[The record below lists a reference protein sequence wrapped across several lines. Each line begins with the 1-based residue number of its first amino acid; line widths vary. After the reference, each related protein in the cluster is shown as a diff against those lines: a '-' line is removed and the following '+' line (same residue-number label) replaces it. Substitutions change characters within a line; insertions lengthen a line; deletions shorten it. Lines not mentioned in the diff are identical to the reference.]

1 MVGTNRSHILTGAIS
16 AMLLCSCGGEALNVC
31 RDAVS
36 IIPEPAEMS
45 VRKGYYFRN
54 GTEDYSNEAKILIDS
69 SLHSSLGNEGYRL
82 EVRRGGIRIEAA
94 SDTGAF
100 YGRQTLRQL
109 TGEKGVKCV
118 SITDVPRFPYR
129 GMHLDV
135 SRHFFGK
142 EEVMR
147 LLDEMA
153 FYKLNNFHFHLTD
166 NGGWRIEIESYPL
179 LTSQGSYRP
188 TPEFSAVQME
198 KPFCPEGTDG
208 AYGGYYT
215 KDEIREIVAYAAE
228 RKINVIPEIDFPAHS
243 DAVFAGYPELNC
255 NNVRTGNGEFCTAN
269 EASLT
274 FACKVLDEVMELFPS
289 EIIHIGGDEARKVQ
303 WKLCPECNA
312 LMRRN
317 GWTDYDRLQIR
328 FMRMVEEHVRSKG
341 RTIAGWDELL
351 NDEALPKETVLYSY
365 RGQQYGI
372 ASANNGFRTVMTPGE
387 ALYFDWWQAD
397 PLKEPVAMGG
407 YSPLKKVYA
416 FNPLPMT
423 RQEVSDNEDLMSD
436 STANIDSL
444 GTILPENV
452 ANVIGVQ
459 GCCWTEFVYS
469 IEHLHYMAFPRLL
482 AVAETGWSPAGRK
495 SWENFKRKLP
505 EHIAGLKE
513 RGIYCYDLHDAP
525 EITVGEDLKVRMD
538 CERWGAEIR
547 YTLDSSEPTCES
559 TLYTGPFSIEDTTV
573 VKAAAFEAGSMVSYV
588 REITLAPDQA
598 RKPEYPT
605 YWQWEMRP
613 GQPHPFRDP
622 LSFGRWKENY
632 GSLFGTGDTL

>member
-1 MVGTNRSHILTGAIS
+1 MAGTNPIILLLGA
-16 AMLLCSCGGEALNVC
+16 AALALCSCAGEMVN
-31 RDAVS
+31 

-45 VRKGYYFRN
+45 VRRGYYFRN

-69 SLHSSLGNEGYRL
+69 SLRSSLGNEGYRL

-142 EEVMR
+142 EEVKR
-147 LLDEMA
+147 ILDEMA

-198 KPFCPEGTDG
+198 KPFCPEGTEG

-365 RGQQYGI
+365 RGQKYGI
-372 ASANNGFRTVMTPGE
+372 ASANKGFRTVMTPGE
-387 ALYFDWWQAD
+387 VLYFDWWQAD

-407 YSPLKKVYA
+407 YSPLKKAYA

-505 EHIAGLKE
+505 KHIAGLEK

-525 EITVGEDLKVRMD
+525 EVTVGEDLKVRMD

-547 YTLDSSEPTCES
+547 FTLDGSEPTCES
-559 TLYTGPFSIEDTTV
+559 TLYTRPFSIVDTTV
-573 VKAAAFEAGSMVSYV
+573 VKAAAFEAGSIASYV
-588 REITLAPDQA
+588 REITLAPGQA

-632 GSLFGTGDTL
+632 GSLFGTGESL

>member
-1 MVGTNRSHILTGAIS
+1 MAGTNPIIHLLS
-16 AMLLCSCGGEALNVC
+16 AALALCSCAEEV
-31 RDAVS
+31 VS

-45 VRKGYYFRN
+45 VRRGYYCKE
-54 GTEDYSNEAKILIDS
+54 GTTDYGNEAKILIDS
-69 SLHSSLGNEGYRL
+69 SLRPSLGSEGYKL
-82 EVRRGGIRIEAA
+82 AVRRGGIRIEAA
-94 SDTGAF
+94 SGTGVF
-100 YGRQTLRQL
+100 YGKQTIRQL

-118 SITDVPRFPYR
+118 TITDMPRFPYR

-135 SRHFFGK
+135 SRHFFSK
-142 EEVMR
+142 EEVMK

-153 FYKLNNFHFHLTD
+153 YFKLNNFHFHLTD
-166 NGGWRIEIESYPL
+166 NGGWRIEIDSYPL

-188 TPEFSAVQME
+188 TPDFSAVQME
-198 KPFCPEGTDG
+198 KPFCQEGTVG

-215 KDEIREIVAYAAE
+215 KDDIREIVAYAAG
-228 RKINVIPEIDFPAHS
+228 RKINVIPEIDLPAHS

-255 NNVRTGNGEFCTAN
+255 NHVRSGNGEFCTAN

-289 EIIHIGGDEARKVQ
+289 KMIHIGGDEARKEQ
-303 WKLCPECNA
+303 WKLCPDCNE

-317 GWTDYDRLQIR
+317 GWTDYEQLQIH
-328 FMRMVEEHVRSKG
+328 FMRKVEEHVRSKG

-351 NDEALPKETVLYSY
+351 NDEELPKETVLYSY
-365 RGQQYGI
+365 RGQKYGI
-372 ASANNGFRTVMTPGE
+372 TAANAGYRTVMTPGE
-387 ALYFDWWQAD
+387 AYYFDWWQAN

-416 FNPLPMT
+416 FNPAPACT
-423 RQEVSDNEDLMSD
+423 DEVSGNEALMST
-436 STANIDSL
+436 SGINVDSL
-444 GTILPENV
+444 GAILPEN
-452 ANVIGVQ
+452 AGNVIGVQ
-459 GCCWTEFVYS
+459 GCIWTEF
-469 IEHLHYMAFPRLL
+469 ILDIDHLHYMTFPRLL
-482 AVAETGWSPAGRK
+482 AVAETGWSPAGKK

-505 EHIAGLKE
+505 EQIAGLGQ
-513 RGIYCYDLHDAP
+513 RGIFCYDLHDAP
-525 EITVGEDLKVRMD
+525 EISVGEDLKVRMD

-559 TLYTGPFSIEDTTV
+559 TLYTGPFSIVDTTV
-573 VKAAAFEAGSMVSYV
+573 VKAAAFESGSMVTYI
-588 REITLAPDQA
+588 REMTLVPGQS

-605 YWQWEMRP
+605 YWQWEIRP

-632 GSLFGTGDTL
+632 GSLFGTGESL

>member
-1 MVGTNRSHILTGAIS
+1 MAGTNPIILLLGA
-16 AMLLCSCGGEALNVC
+16 AALALCSCAGEMVN
-31 RDAVS
+31 

-45 VRKGYYFRN
+45 VRGGYYCKD
-54 GTEDYSNEAKILIDS
+54 GATDYCNDADILIDNG
-69 SLHSSLGNEGYRL
+69 LRDELGNEGYRL

-94 SDTGAF
+94 SDTGVF

-365 RGQQYGI
+365 RGQKYGI

-423 RQEVSDNEDLMSD
+423 WQEVSDNEDLMSD

-482 AVAETGWSPAGRK
+482 AVAETGWSPAGK
-495 SWENFKRKLP
+495 KDWENFKRKLP

-547 YTLDSSEPTCES
+547 FTLDGSEPTCES
-559 TLYTGPFSIEDTTV
+559 TLYNGPFSIVDTTV

-588 REITLAPDQA
+588 REITLAPGQA

-632 GSLFGTGDTL
+632 GSLFGAGESL

>member
-1 MVGTNRSHILTGAIS
+1 
-16 AMLLCSCGGEALNVC
+16 
-31 RDAVS
+31 
-36 IIPEPAEMS
+36 
-45 VRKGYYFRN
+45 
-54 GTEDYSNEAKILIDS
+54 
-69 SLHSSLGNEGYRL
+69 
-82 EVRRGGIRIEAA
+82 
-94 SDTGAF
+94 
-100 YGRQTLRQL
+100 
-109 TGEKGVKCV
+109 
-118 SITDVPRFPYR
+118 
-129 GMHLDV
+129 
-135 SRHFFGK
+135 
-142 EEVMR
+142 
-147 LLDEMA
+147 
-153 FYKLNNFHFHLTD
+153 
-166 NGGWRIEIESYPL
+166 
-179 LTSQGSYRP
+179 
-188 TPEFSAVQME
+188 
-198 KPFCPEGTDG
+198 
-208 AYGGYYT
+208 
-215 KDEIREIVAYAAE
+215 
-228 RKINVIPEIDFPAHS
+228 
-243 DAVFAGYPELNC
+243 
-255 NNVRTGNGEFCTAN
+255 
-269 EASLT
+269 
-274 FACKVLDEVMELFPS
+274 MELFPS

-365 RGQQYGI
+365 RGQKYGI

-482 AVAETGWSPAGRK
+482 AVAETGWSPAGK
-495 SWENFKRKLP
+495 KDWENFKRKLP

-559 TLYTGPFSIEDTTV
+559 SLYTGPFSIEDTTV

-588 REITLAPDQA
+588 REITLAPGQA

-632 GSLFGTGDTL
+632 GSLFGAGESL